1 MHVPTRTAQ
10 TTRVPCTWVQA
21 HVRPQPCGG
30 ARAQRGW
37 GQGQGEGTLAAYK
50 ILRKNVTHM
59 ERDRELAPDIEKV
72 AKLMSDD
79 DILHS
84 VERVC
89 GELL

>member
-1 MHVPTRTAQ
+1 
-10 TTRVPCTWVQA
+10 
-21 HVRPQPCGG
+21 
-30 ARAQRGW
+30 
-37 GQGQGEGTLAAYK
+37 
-50 ILRKNVTHM
+50 M

-72 AKLMSDD
+72 AKLMGDD